1 MDRHDNPS
9 EGKATPESS
18 EPPCVPN
25 DAQKWPQVTADYHGA
40 LVRLSTM
47 RAAKKQYLIF
57 GYVELFPRDIPPPES
72 FWAGD
77 RPWTVPGFGG
87 DVTLAASALAMPV
100 ADALAWYE
108 EAARGRVTIPRNG
121 TSIDLMAPPYG
132 VEPALGRF
140 CVGEDVAFAP
150 QWHCGPRI
158 HRLVPME
165 DTDQVVRS
173 LVSSAAAREWL
184 ATNAGFDPYPFEE
197 WLGSISL
204 LAPDP
209 LLSGVGHFPLG
220 RGTDGSERIVLQ
232 AHRRRYAAYPEADAD
247 ALKLVLLQRRP
258 AGWTEV
264 LLTSFDGDGFAITDY
279 PEPVSESG
287 YGLSC
292 PTRGLLRMVPPTL
305 WMGQISVGFG
315 LVNAVLEVEVPTGGR
330 RKPVSRYTTS
340 RVIDAGGVHV
350 GEALPPSGAIRI
362 VELQEARK
370 HRIRVE
376 SAPQRLFGA
385 HESDKE
391 DLSDDELT
399 TMRAE
404 AEAFVAGLVAGAQR
418 RVIFVDPDFGLRE
431 MQNYA
436 LRVMR
441 DGVDVKILTGAR
453 RMRDTSRPSNSV
465 SETSAD
471 LEEATV
477 SSVAHGVHLLKQL
490 RHVQS
495 KLGHGAP
502 EVLVMPGSSK
512 PLFHDRFVVIDDIVW
527 ASGPSFNE
535 LGERIGL
542 ISRVH
547 EPRSVIT
554 AIERALLRSK
564 SLAVW
569 LAQSGLQTPQVDG
582 SDAAAI

>member
-1 MDRHDNPS
+1 MSGGENNQSVPQGAEPTGDQ
-9 EGKATPESS
+9 EGLR
-18 EPPCVPN
+18 
-25 DAQKWPQVTADYHGA
+25 KWPQVTTDYHGA

-57 GYVELFPRDIPPPES
+57 GYVELFPRDIPSPES
-72 FWAGD
+72 FTAGD
-77 RPWTVPGFGG
+77 RPWKVPGFGG

-121 TSIDLMAPPYG
+121 TSIDLTVPPYG

-150 QWHCGPRI
+150 QWHGGPRI
-158 HRLVPME
+158 HRLVPMK
-165 DTDQVVRS
+165 DTDQVVQS

-197 WLGSISL
+197 WVGSISL

-220 RGTDGSERIVLQ
+220 RGADGSERIVLQ
-232 AHRRRYAAYPEADAD
+232 AHRRRYGAYPEADAD

-292 PTRGLLRMVPPTL
+292 PMRGLLRMVPPTL
-305 WMGQISVGFG
+305 WMGQINVGFG
-315 LVNAVLEVEVPTGGR
+315 LVNAVLDVEVPTGGR

-404 AEAFVAGLVAGAQR
+404 AEAYVGGLVAGAQR

-453 RMRDTSRPSNSV
+453 RMRDTSRPSNTA
-465 SETSAD
+465 SEASAD

-477 SSVAHGVHLLKQL
+477 SSVAHGVHLLTQL

-512 PLFHDRFVVIDDIVW
+512 PLFHDRFVVIDDTVW

-535 LGERIGL
+535 LGERIDL

-564 SLAVW
+564 SLADW
-569 LAQSGLQTPQVDG
+569 LVQSRLQNPQADG
-582 SDAAAI
+582 PDAAAI